1 MRQIL
6 QGFVVAFAMYSKIP
20 MPKIQWTKENMKYC
34 VCFFPLIGVVIG
46 LLMRG
51 WFWFSQAAG
60 FGVTFRTCV
69 LILIPVA
76 VSGGIHLDGLL
87 DTADAL
93 SSYKSREEK
102 LEILKDS
109 HAGAFAIIV
118 GICYFVLSFG
128 IYSEMTAHRL
138 AVLSW
143 GFALSRAFSGFGLV
157 QLKKAK
163 NTGLLRTFS
172 DAAANRRVAAVM
184 AVYIGAAV
192 VLMVWAGGLTGGICA
207 AGALLSFVWYRHMS
221 YSKFGGVT
229 GDLAGCF
236 VQTAELVMALAVIL
250 CR

>member
-1 MRQIL
+1 M
-6 QGFVVAFAMYSKIP
+6 
-20 MPKIQWTKENMKYC
+20 
-34 VCFFPLIGVVIG
+34 
-46 LLMRG
+46 
-51 WFWFSQAAG
+51 
-60 FGVTFRTCV
+60 
-69 LILIPVA
+69 
-76 VSGGIHLDGLL
+76 
-87 DTADAL
+87 
-93 SSYKSREEK
+93 
-102 LEILKDS
+102 
-109 HAGAFAIIV
+109 

-184 AVYIGAAV
+184 AVYIGVAV
-192 VLMVWAGGLTGGICA
+192 VLMICAGGLTGGICA
-207 AGALLSFVWYRHMS
+207 AGAPSFLCLVPPYVLQQIWR
-221 YSKFGGVT
+221 
-229 GDLAGCF
+229 GDRRSGGCF

>member
-1 MRQIL
+1 
-6 QGFVVAFAMYSKIP
+6 
-20 MPKIQWTKENMKYC
+20 
-34 VCFFPLIGVVIG
+34 
-46 LLMRG
+46 
-51 WFWFSQAAG
+51 
-60 FGVTFRTCV
+60 
-69 LILIPVA
+69 
-76 VSGGIHLDGLL
+76 
-87 DTADAL
+87 
-93 SSYKSREEK
+93 
-102 LEILKDS
+102 
-109 HAGAFAIIV
+109 
-118 GICYFVLSFG
+118 
-128 IYSEMTAHRL
+128 MTAHRL

-192 VLMVWAGGLTGGICA
+192 VLMICAGGLTGGICA